1 MGDSLG
7 FNLSRE
13 PISDAPNF
21 PQTMLAVYHEVGVT
35 GPRDNYYTPPTT
47 SVLNKAKNMCVLH
60 AVVKVTGY
68 VCCYLTYYRL
78 FVWGFG

>member
-7 FNLSRE
+7 FELARE

-35 GPRDNYYTPPTT
+35 GPRDNYYIPPTT
-47 SVLNKAKNMCVLH
+47 SVLNKAQNVCVPR
-60 AVVKVTGY
+60 AVVKGTGN
-68 VCCYLTYYRL
+68 VCCYLTYYRF
-78 FVWGFG
+78 FVRGFG